1 MLNKASKRKVQI
13 AMNERIYVNQD
24 GTEFIEAYNARD
36 YQELLLNDLKKQVH
50 FLPAKDVNEQKEQE
64 DNLTEIIL
72 SLPLNDQI
80 ELANKLRVFRFCD
93 IPAFDLNGARAEY
106 QRLLAEDDEV
116 DSDFGEDEFLDE
128 FHTGQEGR
136 LIGIDQMFQH
146 YTLSE
151 LGMILDFLRSHL
163 DDNHWRSWLVA
174 GPHSEQIALA
184 WAYNPEKDLD
194 YLDRYRND
202 DGKANFAGEN
212 ISRKLGNLL
221 FGNLIMLVSCDKSGI
236 PEGRG
241 KINRYLAGYY
251 VDKPYSETSDLDDYM
266 KNTYNFKPAKVKKTY
281 YA

>member
-1 MLNKASKRKVQI
+1 
-13 AMNERIYVNQD
+13 MNERIYVNQD
-24 GTEFIEAYNARD
+24 GTEFIEAYNAPD

-50 FLPAKDVNEQKEQE
+50 FLPTKDINEQKEQE
-64 DNLTEIIL
+64 DDLTAVIL
-72 SLPLNDQI
+72 TLPLNDQI
-80 ELANKLRVFRFCD
+80 ELANKLRAFRFCD
-93 IPAFDLNGARAEY
+93 IPAFDLNGARLKY
-106 QRLLAEDDEV
+106 QRLLAED

-151 LGMILDFLRSHL
+151 LGMILNFLRNHL
-163 DDNHWRSWLVA
+163 DDNHWKSWLVG
-174 GPHSEQIALA
+174 GPHSEQIAFA

-212 ISRKLGNLL
+212 IRRKLGNLL

-236 PEGRG
+236 PLDRG
-241 KINRYLAGYY
+241 KVNRYLAGYY
-251 VDKPYSETSDLDDYM
+251 VDEPYNETSNLDDYM
-266 KNTYNFKPAKVKKTY
+266 KNTYNFKPAKVKKVY